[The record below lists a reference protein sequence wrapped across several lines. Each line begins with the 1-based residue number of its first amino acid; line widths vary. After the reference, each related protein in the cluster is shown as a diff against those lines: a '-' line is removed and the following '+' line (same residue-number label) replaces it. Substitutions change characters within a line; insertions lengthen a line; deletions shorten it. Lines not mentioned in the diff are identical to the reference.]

1 MDTRSNHRPPTASA
15 LNLGA
20 GRPRELQDAL
30 NFHVFHPLA
39 RRLALLLAS
48 TPVTPNMVSVAGG
61 MIVVAAG
68 LAYAQPGWAL
78 SALAGLA
85 LHLAWHVI
93 DGADGDLARLTD
105 RTSPRGELV
114 DGVCDYASHII
125 LYLVLGWLL
134 QKDIGPIAWL
144 FVVGAGVSRIVQAN
158 HYEVQRRQYQ
168 WWLYGTPWLRSTQGE
183 GAGKA
188 PGAWFGAAYLRLAQ
202 KIAPHAAAADKAV
215 AEASGNPHQLART
228 HETVRRVSKP
238 MLTGLAP
245 LGANYR
251 TIALGLSMLV
261 GSPLYFF
268 LYEAT
273 VLNLALLRS
282 IRIANRSTSLLIA
295 ELHHAAANARR

>member
-1 MDTRSNHRPPTASA
+1 MILDTRSNHRPPTASA
-15 LNLGA
+15 LNLKA

-39 RRLALLLAS
+39 RRLALLLAR
-48 TPVTPNMVSVAGG
+48 TPVRPNMVSVAGG

-78 SALAGLA
+78 AGLA

-93 DGADGDLARLTD
+93 DGADGDLARLTN
-105 RTSPRGELV
+105 RASPQGELV
-114 DGVCDYASHII
+114 DGICDYASHVI
-125 LYLVLGWLL
+125 LYLILGWLL
-134 QKDIGPIAWL
+134 QDDIGPIAWL
-144 FVVGAGVSRIVQAN
+144 PVVGAGMSRIVQAN

-168 WWLYGTPWLRSTQGE
+168 WWRYGTPWLRSAQGE
-183 GAGKA
+183 GVGTAAGMR
-188 PGAWFGAAYLRLAQ
+188 FGAAYLLLAQ
-202 KIAPHAAAADKAV
+202 KIAPHAATADKAV
-215 AEASGNPHQLART
+215 AEASGNPQQLVRT
-228 HETVRRVSKP
+228 QEIVGRISKP
-238 MLTGLAP
+238 MLAALAP

-251 TIALGLSMLV
+251 TIALGLSILA

-295 ELHHAAANARR
+295 ELHHAAASARR